1 MNLPANSQCQKQ
13 RLLAYLMQHG
23 RITTLEAR
31 TNLDVFHPAARIQ
44 ELKEQGHHI
53 ITYRRMVNSGLGN
66 HKIAEYVLLA

>member
-1 MNLPANSQCQKQ
+1 
-13 RLLAYLMQHG
+13 MQHG

-53 ITYRRMVNSGLGN
+53 VTYRRVVNSGLGD

>member
-31 TNLDVFHPAARIQ
+31 TNLDVFHPEARIQ
-44 ELKEQGHHI
+44 ELKEQGHQI
-53 ITYRRMVNSGLGN
+53 ITYRRMVNSGLGD